1 MNKLFEPY
9 INRFRELNADS
20 EENAVTKEQ
29 LFSNKQTFSDSNV
42 MHKMLSSGMVK
53 RVDMNKY
60 WLDEKVV
67 ANPKGILLQRYGV
80 IILGIIIGIAWV
92 ALEGYFTTN
101 VNDYPVIDIPDK
113 NNMNLVTANIGNA
126 EFLYDTNTWTID
138 TSTKPYTFYYNDSI
152 DNGMVANFNAQLG
165 GEFNYKLNDKLL
177 KEIEKGHLSKNPFI
191 DVTFSELR
199 ALNGELVA
207 YVENTLTYTNE
218 AIDQGIESG
227 VVTEEMINASGGR
240 DVFLNLPP
248 MSQLT
253 IFPVVD
259 GHLWVF
265 SGAYFNEEQK
275 EEMIDAIAIAIE
287 SLDKI

>member
-1 MNKLFEPY
+1 
-9 INRFRELNADS
+9 
-20 EENAVTKEQ
+20 
-29 LFSNKQTFSDSNV
+29 
-42 MHKMLSSGMVK
+42 
-53 RVDMNKY
+53 
-60 WLDEKVV
+60 
-67 ANPKGILLQRYGV
+67 
-80 IILGIIIGIAWV
+80 
-92 ALEGYFTTN
+92 
-101 VNDYPVIDIPDK
+101 
-113 NNMNLVTANIGNA
+113 MNLVTANIGNA

-218 AIDQGIESG
+218 AIDQGIASG

>member
-1 MNKLFEPY
+1 MNKIFEPY
-9 INRFRELNADS
+9 INRFRELNAVS
-20 EENAVTKEQ
+20 EENAVTKDQ
-29 LFSNKQTFSDSNV
+29 LFSNEQTLSDSNV

-53 RVDMNKY
+53 RVEMNKY

-67 ANPKGILLQRYGV
+67 SNPKGILLQRYGV

-92 ALEGYFTTN
+92 ALEGFFTTT
-101 VNDYPVIDIPDK
+101 VNDYSIIDIPDK
-113 NNMNLVTANIGNA
+113 SNMNLVTANIGNA

-152 DNGMVANFNAQLG
+152 GNGMSANFNAQLG

-177 KEIEKGHLSKNPFI
+177 KEIENGHLAKNPFI

-199 ALNGELVA
+199 TLNGELVA